1 MTSSTENY
9 NYCQVIHLS
18 EIRVRMEDGSR
29 KEIEIRNDGTSI
41 QWRYTDQNE
50 WKELILL
57 ADLKGE
63 DGKPPEFEIREGHLI
78 VKYE

>member
-1 MTSSTENY
+1 MTIIDGELQLMSGDTP
-9 NYCQVIHLS
+9 VGDRI
-18 EIRVRMEDGSR
+18 RMETAAG

-50 WKELILL
+50 WKELVPL
-57 ADLKGE
+57 ADLKGK
-63 DGKPPEFEIREGHLI
+63 DGKPPEFEIRDGHLI